1 MAKLTSDRLH
11 ALLQQ
16 LLLFQKN
23 KHEVKTTL
31 SAINF
36 LLDDGCLS
44 ESLSDEECSSYI
56 AAIFL
61 AMRVGIGS
69 SMVTGTW
76 ERDRVGYA
84 TVIHSCYKV
93 VQSSRCS
100 SLGRLVVFSNIYPI
114 LSGLLSNTNG
124 DSVTLYALLQAV
136 NDLCVFIQH
145 RQLLKKEFIAI
156 KHVGLYGKL
165 ISICLEVVSDPEK
178 DFRCRELAMLS
189 IEAVVQS
196 SKENGDSLA
205 VVLPGLATTL
215 VNTACSSVNE
225 HLFIVTSC
233 LKVMSLAVCICL
245 AKSEQD
251 TENGSTLQELN
262 SSIRELY
269 VQRDEDWRRV
279 TSENIRKMVRL
290 LCSKLAVHRDE
301 EVRRTLLESIYSI
314 RHGCRDSFKDSLD
327 GLLLDLLLTSQIDTS
342 FSRAIIDEFRRE
354 NLSFFSLHM
363 HEKLRE
369 VAERLPLHLQSGLT
383 SSDILLHQ
391 LAGVISCLREYL
403 NQLASSRSPTLRS
416 VICALGMSLR
426 INEKRLL
433 ICRGLET
440 KTAVEF
446 LKTMPLS
453 FDVNICTLLP
463 LCNSLARYG
472 GIETVE
478 FAFNEM
484 LDSNECERASMAA
497 LVTLILA
504 EMETPVESYTLL
516 ALVETCIDWL
526 KEMKQAKCTS
536 DETITHTINI
546 PGQETVLK
554 INLVLLAT
562 VAFTRIT
569 EQKKRLKLLIVF
581 LYHILN
587 LYSAPEWIVH
597 DAADCALAQV
607 ASTMRLSVSEL
618 LYERGSFLVHQIA
631 LAARSSAGRDHAPIV
646 LSALLDKVDDQ
657 RMFADVRHIVEDLL
671 KALDASMQ
679 EYCFSILR
687 SMLSFVSAVDRWF
700 PELRPSEEEE
710 AGTSNENI
718 GSEEQAIMESA
729 KPALPQPISSVESVL
744 LRTKH
749 LLSSPHLP
757 IRLLTMRILH
767 AGLHAL
773 RNFDDCLLPMV
784 HQNWEALINR
794 FSDDE
799 LEVRQEAIKIV
810 AQMVAVSKSFV
821 SRRVR
826 LQLWP
831 ILEKWVTRDRFH
843 THSSGSVA
851 YKLLLQTTKSVADI
865 CIGIEAL
872 PLEAQPILDLLE
884 LIRKQATADQMKSE
898 ADNASRQIQAYLAER
913 RQ

>member
-1 MAKLTSDRLH
+1 MELRRFI
-11 ALLQQ
+11 LLQ
-16 LLLFQKN
+16 
-23 KHEVKTTL
+23 
-31 SAINF
+31 
-36 LLDDGCLS
+36 
-44 ESLSDEECSSYI
+44 
-56 AAIFL
+56 
-61 AMRVGIGS
+61 
-69 SMVTGTW
+69 
-76 ERDRVGYA
+76 
-84 TVIHSCYKV
+84 
-93 VQSSRCS
+93 
-100 SLGRLVVFSNIYPI
+100 
-114 LSGLLSNTNG
+114 
-124 DSVTLYALLQAV
+124 
-136 NDLCVFIQH
+136 
-145 RQLLKKEFIAI
+145 
-156 KHVGLYGKL
+156 
-165 ISICLEVVSDPEK
+165 
-178 DFRCRELAMLS
+178 
-189 IEAVVQS
+189 
-196 SKENGDSLA
+196 
-205 VVLPGLATTL
+205 
-215 VNTACSSVNE
+215 
-225 HLFIVTSC
+225 
-233 LKVMSLAVCICL
+233 
-245 AKSEQD
+245 
-251 TENGSTLQELN
+251 
-262 SSIRELY
+262 
-269 VQRDEDWRRV
+269 
-279 TSENIRKMVRL
+279 
-290 LCSKLAVHRDE
+290 
-301 EVRRTLLESIYSI
+301 
-314 RHGCRDSFKDSLD
+314 
-327 GLLLDLLLTSQIDTS
+327 
-342 FSRAIIDEFRRE
+342 
-354 NLSFFSLHM
+354 
-363 HEKLRE
+363 
-369 VAERLPLHLQSGLT
+369 
-383 SSDILLHQ
+383 
-391 LAGVISCLREYL
+391 
-403 NQLASSRSPTLRS
+403 
-416 VICALGMSLR
+416 
-426 INEKRLL
+426 
-433 ICRGLET
+433 
-440 KTAVEF
+440 
-446 LKTMPLS
+446 
-453 FDVNICTLLP
+453 
-463 LCNSLARYG
+463 
-472 GIETVE
+472 TVE

-607 ASTMRLSVSEL
+607 AS
-618 LYERGSFLVHQIA
+618 
-631 LAARSSAGRDHAPIV
+631 
-646 LSALLDKVDDQ
+646 
-657 RMFADVRHIVEDLL
+657 
-671 KALDASMQ
+671 

-851 YKLLLQTTKSVADI
+851 YKLLLQTTKRFFLTLY
-865 CIGIEAL
+865 EAL
-872 PLEAQPILDLLE
+872 DHSQVRD
-884 LIRKQATADQMKSE
+884 ATHTYTAFQHCRYLHRYRGSTFGSTTYLGSTGADSE
-898 ADNASRQIQAYLAER
+898 AGDC
-913 RQ
+913 